1 MSTNLSSTNQLATYS
16 LEEGISTITLDD
28 GKANVM
34 SVQML
39 AEINAAL
46 DEAEKRG
53 GVVILTGREKMF
65 SGGFDLSVFKAGDQE
80 ETYTMLSNG
89 ARLAERLLSF
99 PLPIITACSGHAVA
113 MGIFLLV
120 ATDYRIGV
128 EGGSKFAANE
138 VAIGMTVPHFAIRV
152 LRQRLTPQQLNKAVN
167 FAHYFSTTEALQ
179 AGIIDE
185 LTDHPSELMAVARQ
199 RATEALKLDA
209 GAHASSKLR
218 LREVLLQD
226 IARDIE
232 RDCEGWRQAD

>member
-1 MSTNLSSTNQLATYS
+1 MTTNLSTRNQLATYS
-16 LEEGISTITLDD
+16 FQEGISTITLDD

-39 AEINAAL
+39 EEINVAL
-46 DEAEKRG
+46 DDAERQG

-80 ETYTMLSNG
+80 QTYAMLSNG
-89 ARLAERLLSF
+89 ARLAKRLLSF

-128 EGGSKFAANE
+128 QGGSKFAANE

-167 FAHYFSTTEALQ
+167 FAYYFSTEEALQ

-185 LTDHPSELMAVARQ
+185 LVQPTELVGIARQ
-199 RATEALKLDA
+199 RAQDALKLDA
-209 GAHASSKLR
+209 AAHASSKLR
-218 LREVLLQD
+218 MRETLLEE
-226 IARDIE
+226 ISSDIE
-232 RDCEGWRQAD
+232 RDCKGWQQA

>member
-1 MSTNLSSTNQLATYS
+1 MSTKLSSTNRLVTYS
-16 LEEGISTITLDD
+16 FEEGISTIMLDD

-53 GVVILTGREKMF
+53 GVVILMGREKMF

-80 ETYTMLSNG
+80 QTYTMLSNG

-167 FAHYFSTTEALQ
+167 FAYYFSTEEALE

-185 LTDHPSELMAVARQ
+185 LVQPSELMSTAKH
-199 RATEALKLDA
+199 RAQDALKLDA
-209 GAHASSKLR
+209 AAHTSSKLR
-218 LREVLLQD
+218 MRETLLKE
-226 IARDIE
+226 ISSDIE
-232 RDCEGWRQAD
+232 RDCEGWQQA

>member
-1 MSTNLSSTNQLATYS
+1 MTTNLSTKNQLATYS
-16 LEEGISTITLDD
+16 FEEGISTITLDD

-39 AEINAAL
+39 EEINVAL
-46 DEAEKRG
+46 DDAERQG
-53 GVVILTGREKMF
+53 GAVILTGREKMF
-65 SGGFDLSVFKAGDQE
+65 SGGFDLSVFKAGDQKQ
-80 ETYTMLSNG
+80 TYTMLSNG

-128 EGGSKFAANE
+128 QGGSKFAANE

-167 FAHYFSTTEALQ
+167 FAYYFSTEEALQ

-185 LTDHPSELMAVARQ
+185 LVQPSELVGIARQ
-199 RATEALKLDA
+199 RAQDALKLDA
-209 GAHASSKLR
+209 AAHASSKLR
-218 LREVLLQD
+218 MRETLLEE
-226 IARDIE
+226 ISSDIE
-232 RDCEGWRQAD
+232 RDCAGWQQA

>member
-16 LEEGISTITLDD
+16 FEEGISTITLDD

-80 ETYTMLSNG
+80 QTYTMLSNG

-128 EGGSKFAANE
+128 KGGSKFAANE

-185 LTDHPSELMAVARQ
+185 LTDPAELMAVARQ
-199 RATEALKLDA
+199 RAIEALKLDA

>member
-1 MSTNLSSTNQLATYS
+1 MSTNLSTNNQLATYS
-16 LEEGISTITLDD
+16 FEEGISTITLDD

-39 AEINAAL
+39 EEINAAL
-46 DEAEKRG
+46 DDAERQG

-65 SGGFDLSVFKAGDQE
+65 SGGFDLTVFKAGDKEQ
-80 ETYTMLSNG
+80 TYTMLSNG

-120 ATDYRIGV
+120 STDYRIGV
-128 EGGSKFAANE
+128 ESGSKFAANE

-167 FAHYFSTTEALQ
+167 FAYYFSTEEALE

-185 LTDHPSELMAVARQ
+185 LVQPSELMRTAKQ
-199 RATEALKLDA
+199 RAQDALKLDA
-209 GAHASSKLR
+209 AAQTSSKLR
-218 LREVLLQD
+218 MRETLLQE
-226 IARDIE
+226 ISSDIE
-232 RDCEGWRQAD
+232 RDCEGWKQA

>member
-1 MSTNLSSTNQLATYS
+1 MTTNLSTKNQLATYS
-16 LEEGISTITLDD
+16 FEEGISTITLDD

-39 AEINAAL
+39 EEINVAL
-46 DEAEKRG
+46 DDAERQG

-80 ETYTMLSNG
+80 QTYTMLSNG
-89 ARLAERLLSF
+89 ARLAERLLRF

-128 EGGSKFAANE
+128 QGGSKFAANE

-167 FAHYFSTTEALQ
+167 FAYYFSTEEALQ

-185 LTDHPSELMAVARQ
+185 LVQPSELVGIARQ
-199 RATEALKLDA
+199 RAQDALKLDA
-209 GAHASSKLR
+209 AAHASSKLR
-218 LREVLLQD
+218 MRETLLEE
-226 IARDIE
+226 ISSDIE
-232 RDCEGWRQAD
+232 RDCAGWQQA